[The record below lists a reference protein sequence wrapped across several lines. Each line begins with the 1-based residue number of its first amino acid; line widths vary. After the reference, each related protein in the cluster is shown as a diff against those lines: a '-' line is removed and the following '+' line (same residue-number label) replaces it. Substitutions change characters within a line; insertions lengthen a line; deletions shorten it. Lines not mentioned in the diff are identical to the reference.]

1 MSRLEAPDAVPER
14 GTLDEQSLPLVLLL
28 LYRRRYS
35 GVLRVVRD
43 GVEKRVFLRD
53 GVPVMAESNL
63 PSETLGIQLM
73 DAGRI
78 TRDDYA
84 RVVEAVRTRKCK
96 EGAALLGLQLVA
108 PKELYEALKQQ
119 VRRRL
124 VDCLGWARGEFAL
137 EAGEAKGED
146 ANAFRCDPVAL
157 VQEAVAIHWSP
168 SALRAHFADRRE
180 RFAATTPRTEALLNR
195 LYRDPD
201 VDRFVATLGGADS
214 FGAWL
219 DAATAPTAL
228 AAAWV
233 LDTLGALSFADEAPR
248 EDADASEAS
257 HGPDIEVFVRDAASA
272 AEAKPAPAAAARPAA
287 KPPKPTAAATA
298 AADAKLEALRTELLA
313 LRADLDG
320 RDHYKLLGVGQHAD
334 AAAVRRAYVDL
345 AKRFHPDAITRV
357 GLTDL
362 RDVAE
367 VVFARIAEAHEVLAD
382 PDRRR
387 DYDRG
392 DQNGAEDMDVA
403 RVVQAEAL
411 FRKAEILLR
420 AGNFAGALE
429 FLKPAVGIWPEEC
442 AYQSA
447 LGWALYKKAPPD
459 AKTARE
465 HLEKAIALD
474 NGDAVA
480 HFRLGVVL
488 RALGEKEAGEA
499 ALARAKQLDPKVR
512 S

>member
-1 MSRLEAPDAVPER
+1 MSKLEAPDVVPER
-14 GTLDEQSLPLVLLL
+14 GTLEEQSLPLVLLL

-35 GVLRVVRD
+35 GALRVVRD

-84 RVVEAVRTRKCK
+84 RVVEAVRTKKCK
-96 EGAALLGLQLVA
+96 EGAALLGLKLVA
-108 PKELYEALKQQ
+108 AKELYEALKQQ

-124 VDCLGWARGEFAL
+124 LDCLGWSRGEFAL
-137 EAGEAKGED
+137 ETSEAKVED
-146 ANAFRCDPVAL
+146 ANAFRCDPVSL

-168 SALRAHFADRRE
+168 SVLRAHFADRRA

-201 VDRFVATLGGADS
+201 VDRFVATLGGAES
-214 FGAWL
+214 FGTWL

-228 AAAWV
+228 AGAWV

-248 EDADASEAS
+248 DDAGDAS
-257 HGPDIEVFVRDAASA
+257 HGPDIEVFVRDAVSA
-272 AEAKPAPAAAARPAA
+272 VEAKPAPVAQPA
-287 KPPKPTAAATA
+287 KPTAAATA
-298 AADAKLEALRTELLA
+298 AADAKLDAVRKELLA
-313 LRADLDG
+313 LHADLDG
-320 RDHYKLLGVGQHAD
+320 RDHYTLLGVGQNAD

-345 AKRFHPDAITRV
+345 AKRFHPDAVTRL
-357 GLTDL
+357 GLTEL
-362 RDVAE
+362 RDVSE

-474 NGDAVA
+474 SGDAIA

>member
-1 MSRLEAPDAVPER
+1 VSKLEAPDTVPER
-14 GTLDEQSLPLVLLL
+14 GTLEEQSLPLVLLL
-28 LYRRRYS
+28 LYRRRY
-35 GVLRVVRD
+35 GGTLRVARD

-63 PSETLGIQLM
+63 PSESLGIQLM

-84 RVVEAVRTRKCK
+84 RVVETVRTRKCK

-108 PKELYEALKQQ
+108 PKELYEALKHQ

-124 VDCLGWARGEFAL
+124 LDCLGWARGEFTL
-137 EAGEAKGED
+137 EAGETKLED

-180 RFAATTPRTEALLNR
+180 RFAAATPRTEALLNR
-195 LYRDPD
+195 LHRDAD
-201 VDRFVATLGGADS
+201 VEGFIAGLGGGDPFAT
-214 FGAWL
+214 WL
-219 DAATAPTAL
+219 DAAAAPTAL

-233 LDTLGALSFADEAPR
+233 LDTLGALSFADEASR
-248 EDADASEAS
+248 DDADAGDAPNHPE
-257 HGPDIEVFVRDAASA
+257 IEVFVRDAASA
-272 AEAKPAPAAAARPAA
+272 SGAKPAPASAAARPAA
-287 KPPKPTAAATA
+287 KPTAAATA
-298 AADAKLEALRTELLA
+298 AADAKLEALRKELLA

-345 AKRFHPDAITRV
+345 AKRFHPDAITRR

-382 PDRRR
+382 PNRRR

-403 RVVQAEAL
+403 RVVQAETL

-429 FLKPAVGIWPEEC
+429 FLRPAIGIWPEEC

-465 HLEKAIALD
+465 HLEKAVALD
-474 NGDAVA
+474 RADAVA

-499 ALARAKQLDPKVR
+499 ALARAKQLDPQGR

>member
-1 MSRLEAPDAVPER
+1 VSKLEAPASVPER

-35 GVLRVVRD
+35 GTLRVARD

-53 GVPVMAESNL
+53 GVPVMAESSL
-63 PSETLGIQLM
+63 PSESLGIQLM

-84 RVVEAVRTRKCK
+84 RVVETVRTRKCK

-124 VDCLGWARGEFAL
+124 LDCLGWARGEFAL
-137 EAGEAKGED
+137 EAGEAKVED

-168 SALRAHFADRRE
+168 SALRAHFADRRAH
-180 RFAATTPRTEALLNR
+180 FAAATPRTDALLNR
-195 LYRDPD
+195 LHRDSD
-201 VDRFVATLGGADS
+201 VERFVAGLGGADP
-214 FGAWL
+214 FATWL

-233 LDTLGALSFADEAPR
+233 LDTLGALAFADEAPR
-248 EDADASEAS
+248 DDAGDGAS
-257 HGPDIEVFVRDAASA
+257 HGPHIEVFVRDAASA
-272 AEAKPAPAAAARPAA
+272 AEAKPAAAATAHPAA
-287 KPPKPTAAATA
+287 KPTAAATA
-298 AADAKLEALRTELLA
+298 AANAKLEALRKEILA

-320 RDHYKLLGVGQHAD
+320 RDHYQLLGIGRHAD

-345 AKRFHPDAITRV
+345 AKRFHPDALTRL
-357 GLTDL
+357 GLADL

-367 VVFARIAEAHEVLAD
+367 IVFARIAEAHEVLAD
-382 PDRRR
+382 PERRR

-392 DQNGAEDMDVA
+392 DQGGAEDVDVA

-429 FLKPAVGIWPEEC
+429 FLRPAVGIWPEEC

-459 AKTARE
+459 TKAARE
-465 HLEKAIALD
+465 HLDKAVALD
-474 NGDAVA
+474 ASDAVS